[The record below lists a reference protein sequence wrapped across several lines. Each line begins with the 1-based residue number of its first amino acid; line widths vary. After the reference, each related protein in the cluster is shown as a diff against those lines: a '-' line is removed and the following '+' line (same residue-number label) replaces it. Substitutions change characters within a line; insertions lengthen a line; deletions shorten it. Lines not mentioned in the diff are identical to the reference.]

1 MLSNIAQ
8 LKVKS
13 NAHPQNYS
21 SGINMRQTHSI
32 TWKQQ
37 GYVGNYYSEKQ
48 LNSCV
53 FCILTFYC
61 YCIWLLSQSIFV
73 YLLITHVLRLSLSIR
88 VKFIGSVLIQP
99 LSPCIFLS
107 IWAVLRQP
115 LGVWVYIYVN
125 MPILILALGAC
136 IEIGTGLMSF
146 IISGTVMPL
155 CVYNETAAGRMGSI
169 SREWINIATGHPLGT

>member
-1 MLSNIAQ
+1 MCINFNRVGI
-8 LKVKS
+8 V
-13 NAHPQNYS
+13 
-21 SGINMRQTHSI
+21 SGRIS
-32 TWKQQ
+32 
-37 GYVGNYYSEKQ
+37 
-48 LNSCV
+48 L
-53 FCILTFYC
+53 LYC

-73 YLLITHVLRLSLSIR
+73 YLLIAHILRLSLSIR
-88 VKFIGSVLIQP
+88 VKFIGTVLIQP

-125 MPILILALGAC
+125 MTILILPLGTC

-155 CVYNETAAGRMGSI
+155 CVYNETVTGRMSCI
-169 SREWINIATGHPLGT
+169 SREWINIATGHHWAYRFAFIGTVLILPLGIKCVYIDFKLYRDSYWT